1 MIVSEPPKNRFE
13 PVLIP
18 PPLLV
23 VIEDVGWWNGHS
35 RPEVNQPFRTG
46 MSRMHCPEDYS
57 AIIRLARHLKTQILA
72 GFVLCEWDRTGILR
86 ELPTATWMGSQWP
99 GCMAGHMYQNQVVSI
114 LNENPE
120 YLRLAMHGVGHECWI
135 EGVASRSEF
144 HDANGVMRDKD
155 QVIKHIRMFEKLL
168 KASGIESPF
177 PQVFIPPALKH
188 SFGDGEQG
196 FQKILAD
203 FGIRYVLTV
212 FDKAKQFAPPMY
224 SCVTQE
230 CGVTLIERGLAPVSW
245 DHVSAKPEFPFNHPI
260 IPLHWANLLH
270 PVPEQNAEVVDR
282 WAEFLSDGAR
292 HNGYVFLP
300 DVDAALSQIIFYQL
314 TRIQPIK
321 NGAILDI
328 TDVKHIL
335 SNQTTQGFYVKL
347 PPSARISDQDG
358 VMEPADHIQE
368 GLVRLI
374 PSQYSEQITLF
385 FE

>member
-1 MIVSEPPKNRFE
+1 MIVSESRINRLE
-13 PVLIP
+13 SVIIP

-23 VIEDVGWWNGHS
+23 VIEDVGWWSGHS

-46 MSRMHCPEDYS
+46 MSRLHRPEDYS

-99 GCMAGHMYQNQVVSI
+99 GCMAGHTYQTQVVSI

-120 YLRLAMHGVGHECWI
+120 YVSIAMHGVGHECWI
-135 EGVASRSEF
+135 DGMASRSEF
-144 HDANGVMRDKD
+144 HDETGAMRDKD
-155 QVIKHIRMFEKLL
+155 QVIKHIRMFAKLL
-168 KASGIESPF
+168 KTSGLETPF

-196 FQKILAD
+196 FQKILSD
-203 FGIRYVLTV
+203 FGVRHVLTV
-212 FDKAKQFAPPMY
+212 FDKAKQFAAPMFP
-224 SCVTQE
+224 SLTQE

-245 DHVSAKPEFPFNHPI
+245 DQVAAKPEFPFNHPV
-260 IPLHWANLLH
+260 IPLHWANILH

-292 HNGYVFLP
+292 RNGYILLP
-300 DVDAALSQIIFYQL
+300 DVFAALSQIVFYQL
-314 TRIQPIK
+314 TRIQLIK

-328 TDVKHIL
+328 SDVKRVL
-335 SNQTTQGFYVKL
+335 SNQIHYGFYVKL
-347 PPSARISDQDG
+347 PPSAKIREQDG
-358 VMEPADHIQE
+358 VMEPADHIQK
-368 GLVRLI
+368 GLIRLI
-374 PSQYSEQITLF
+374 PSHYAEHIPVF
-385 FE
+385 F

>member
-1 MIVSEPPKNRFE
+1 MTVSEPRKGRIE
-13 PVLIP
+13 TIRIP
-18 PPLLV
+18 PPLLL

-35 RPEVNQPFRTG
+35 LPEVNQPFRTG
-46 MSRMHCPEDYS
+46 MSRMHCAEDYS
-57 AIIRLARHLKTQILA
+57 AIIRLSRLLKTQILA

-86 ELPTATWMGSQWP
+86 ELPTATWMGSLWP
-99 GCMAGHMYQNQVVSI
+99 GCMTGHKYQTQVVSI

-144 HDANGVMRDKD
+144 HDANGVMRDKN
-155 QVIKHIRMFEKLL
+155 QVINHIRMFGKLL
-168 KASGIESPF
+168 KTSGIEAPF
-177 PQVFIPPALKH
+177 PKIFIPPALKH

-212 FDKAKQFAPPMY
+212 FEKAKQFAPPMY
-224 SCVTQE
+224 TGLTRE

-245 DHVSAKPEFPFNHPI
+245 DQVSAKPQFPFNHPV
-260 IPLHWANLLH
+260 IPLHWANILH
-270 PVPEQNAEVVDR
+270 PVPEQNTGVVDR
-282 WAEFLSDGAR
+282 WAEFLADGAR
-292 HNGYVFLP
+292 HNGFIFLP
-300 DVDAALSQIIFYQL
+300 DVDSSLSQIVYNQL

-328 TDVKHIL
+328 SDVKPML
-335 SNQTTQGFYVKL
+335 SNQTNHGFYVNL
-347 PPSARISDQDG
+347 PPSSRIREQGG
-358 VMEPADHIQE
+358 VMEPADHIQK

-374 PSQYSEQITLF
+374 PSQHNEQITVCF
-385 FE
+385 